1 MGAFA
6 LRGMK
11 VGMLHAM
18 VPRAMKS
25 LITDAQGLLSLEAK
39 WVAPVRKLLMGVVS
53 GDERAKQDLEQLLAG
68 FGLTLDVVT
77 AATFG
82 ETIVSQLHTDR
93 MVAAAYER
101 RNAAYAE
108 LERRQAKSTKA
119 PTTLS
124 EDDRPEI
131 EAPQIGGGTAT
142 AGRAG

>member
-1 MGAFA
+1 M
-6 LRGMK
+6 
-11 VGMLHAM
+11 
-18 VPRAMKS
+18 
-25 LITDAQGLLSLEAK
+25 E
-39 WVAPVRKLLMGVVS
+39 VVS

-77 AATFG
+77 TFG

-131 EAPQIGGGTAT
+131 EAPQIGGGTVT
-142 AGRAG
+142 AGRAESRPRESEQDDKWSFCLTAGTLCLANQERR